1 MENVI
6 SNLLQH
12 GSIIQVLSITVCV
25 LAVVIIQLRTVKE
38 IGKLS
43 EKTSTDLEA
52 LKKQLEVQNTVS
64 SQFNG
69 HFGSLDNRL
78 KSIEEIST
86 LTSRDISAMSD
97 GINAEV
103 GVGKAIELAR
113 GGASVEDILAQS
125 NLKQDQIELIVKF
138 HGKKDF

>member
-12 GSIIQVLSITVCV
+12 GSIIQLLSITVCV

-69 HFGSLDNRL
+69 HFGALDNRL

-113 GGASVEDILAQS
+113 GGASVEDIMTQS

-138 HGKKDF
+138 HGKQDF